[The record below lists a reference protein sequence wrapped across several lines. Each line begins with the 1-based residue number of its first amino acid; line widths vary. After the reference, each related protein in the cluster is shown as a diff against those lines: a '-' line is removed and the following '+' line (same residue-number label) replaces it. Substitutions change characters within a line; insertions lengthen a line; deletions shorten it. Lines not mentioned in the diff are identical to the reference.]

1 MARKKDEFVPCGA
14 QREGDPAPCA
24 NPVTAD
30 KRVGC
35 SLHCSKP
42 VKHRRDCPDECPIRT
57 VHGDGFCA
65 NSPMKGRDQC
75 RLHGGKALRGTAS
88 PLFTHG
94 GFSKDLPTN
103 LAADFDE
110 WRSDAERQEMYN
122 EMGVLYAR
130 LKQLM
135 RSLKENDTPAVWAGL
150 RCAVAAWKR
159 ARAAKDADGARAAI
173 EQIEELIDKGFDDA
187 PTWKEI
193 HKTVELVTYVKGTQD
208 KRDYRKAQVIRADQ
222 MMIVL
227 ARVVDII
234 TTHVSDRHT
243 LDAISRDI
251 GLLVGAGRTALPA
264 AVGLSAADEGYVD
277 AELVEDAA

>member
-1 MARKKDEFVPCGA
+1 VARKEVEYVACGA

-24 NPVTAD
+24 NPVTAN
-30 KRVGC
+30 KRTGC
-35 SLHCSKP
+35 PLHCSKP
-42 VKHRRDCPDECPIRT
+42 VKHRRDCGEDCRIRT
-57 VHGDGFCA
+57 VHGDRFCA
-65 NSPMKGRDQC
+65 NPPMEGRDQC
-75 RLHGGKALRGTAS
+75 RLHGGKALRGAAS

-103 LAADFDE
+103 LAADFEE

-150 RCAVAAWKR
+150 RRAVAAWKA
-159 ARAAKDADGARAAI
+159 ARAARDADGARAAI
-173 EQIEELIDKGFDDA
+173 EQIEELIEKGFDDA
-187 PTWKEI
+187 PVWKEI
-193 HKTVELVTYVKGTQD
+193 HKTVELAGYIKGVQD

-234 TTHVSDRHT
+234 TTHVSDRRT

-251 GLLVGAGRTALPA
+251 GLLVGAGRPALPA
-264 AVGLSAADEGYVD
+264 AVGLSGADEEYVD